1 MVRGRV
7 MEIRDDGT
15 KRPRGD
21 HEFVQLPRPGDRVV
35 LGNEDGDLEMLRIV
49 RIKHLPIRIPHSKVE
64 GPEPL
69 AMVYVEWAEEWNE
82 KI

>member
-15 KRPRGD
+15 NRPRGD
-21 HEFVQLPRPGDRVV
+21 HEFVQLPWPGDRIV
-35 LGNEDGDLEMLRIV
+35 LANDGGDLEMLRVV
-49 RIKHLPIRIPHSKVE
+49 RIKHLPIHVPHSRLE
-64 GPEPL
+64 GVEPL

-82 KI
+82 RV